1 MSHPGPWGGEPPP
14 EPVEARPVR
23 ASWRRWLVWFVVVSA
38 GLAVLGLLFRASP
51 WAMRQTND
59 WFYLAWGGL
68 LAAALSTGL
77 LRATRRQAL
86 HGLGYAAIWAG
97 IVLALAVGYL
107 YRAELAEAPQRLRMA
122 LNIGEPVAT
131 GERELRVA
139 QDASGAFVIVGQVN
153 GQRVL
158 FLVDTGA
165 TNTVLSP
172 ADAQRI
178 GVDMASLRFD
188 QTSETANGL
197 GYGAQWTAERLEIGP
212 IRRDRFPM
220 DVNQAPMSASLLG
233 MTFLNTL
240 DSYEV
245 RGGQLILRWRE

>member
-1 MSHPGPWGGEPPP
+1 MSHPGPWGVEPPS
-14 EPVEARPVR
+14 EPRPSTPPR
-23 ASWRRWLVWFVVVSA
+23 ASWRRWLVWLVLVGA
-38 GLAVLGLLFRASP
+38 GMALLGLLFRAAP
-51 WAMRQTND
+51 WAMRETND
-59 WFYLAWGGL
+59 WFYLVWGGL
-68 LAAALSTGL
+68 LALVLSAGL
-77 LRATRRQAL
+77 MRATRRQAL
-86 HGLGYAAIWAG
+86 HGLGYAALWVV
-97 IVLALAVGYL
+97 IVAVLAVGYL

-122 LNIGEPVAT
+122 LNTGEPVAT

-139 QDASGAFVIVGQVN
+139 QDASGAFVVVGQVN

-165 TNTVLSP
+165 SNTVLSP
-172 ADAQRI
+172 ADAQRV
-178 GVDMASLRFD
+178 GVDMAALRYD

-197 GYGAQWTAERLEIGP
+197 GYGASWTADRLDIGP

-220 DVNQAPMSASLLG
+220 DVNRAPMSASLLG

-245 RGGQLILRWRE
+245 RGGQLILRWKE

>member
-14 EPVEARPVR
+14 EPQSPPPAR
-23 ASWRRWLVWFVVVSA
+23 ASWLRWLVWLVVVGA
-38 GLAVLGLLFRASP
+38 GLALLLVLLRASP
-51 WAMRQTND
+51 WSVSRGD
-59 WFYLAWGGL
+59 DRFYLVWGVV
-68 LAAALSTGL
+68 LALALSTGL
-77 LRATRRQAL
+77 IRATRRQAL
-86 HGLGYAAIWAG
+86 HGLGYAALWAA
-97 IVLALAVGYL
+97 IVVVLATGYL
-107 YRAELAEAPQRLRMA
+107 YRAELAQAPQRLRLA
-122 LNIGEPVAT
+122 LAPGSAVAT

-139 QDASGAFVIVGQVN
+139 QDASGAFVVVGLVN

-172 ADAQRI
+172 ADAQRVGI
-178 GVDMASLRFD
+178 DMAGLRYD

-197 GYGAQWTAERLEIGP
+197 GYGASWTADRLEIGP

-233 MTFLNTL
+233 MSFLNTL

-245 RGGQLILRWRE
+245 RGGQLILRWKE